1 MRLNVNP
8 NRMELLKLKKRLAL
22 ARRGHKLLQD
32 KQEQLMRYFLR
43 FVDRAKELRKQ
54 VQEKID
60 AGLRRFDLCRLA
72 TPENFLAAALSYPEG
87 ELKLKVQVTRLFNVR
102 IPRLEVE
109 SQPNPFTYG
118 LAHTSSD
125 LDRSLQILSEAVP
138 LMIDLV
144 NVEKAIFILSDEIEK
159 TRRRVNALEFVFIPN
174 IAETVKYI
182 EMKLAELE
190 RANINRLMRLKE
202 LVFGAGTE

>member
-22 ARRGHKLLQD
+22 AQRGHKLLQD
-32 KQEQLMRYFLR
+32 KQEQLMRHFLR
-43 FVDRAKELRKQ
+43 FIDRARGLRKE
-54 VQEKID
+54 VESKID
-60 AGLRRFDLCRLA
+60 EALRRFDLCRLV

-87 ELKLKVQVTRLFNVR
+87 ELKLKVQVTRLLNVR
-102 IPRLEVE
+102 IPRLELE

-118 LAHTSSD
+118 LVHTSSD
-125 LDRSLQILSEAVP
+125 LDTSLQILSEAIP
-138 LMIDLV
+138 LMMELV
-144 NVEKAIFILSDEIEK
+144 NVEKTIVILSEEIKK

-174 IAETVKYI
+174 ITETIKYI

-190 RANINRLMRLKE
+190 RSNVNRLMRLKE
-202 LVFGAGTE
+202 LVFEAET

>member
-32 KQEQLMRYFLR
+32 KQEQLMRNFLQ
-43 FVDRAKELRKQ
+43 FVGRAKELRRQ
-54 VQEKID
+54 VQNRVHE
-60 AGLRRFDLCRLA
+60 ALRKFDLCRA
-72 TPENFLAAALSYPEG
+72 VAPEKFLTAALSYPAG
-87 ELKLKVQVTRLFNVR
+87 ELKLKAHVTRLLNVR
-102 IPRLEVE
+102 IPRLELE

-118 LAHTSSD
+118 LAHTPSD
-125 LDRSLQILSEAVP
+125 LDASLKILVESLP
-138 LMIDLV
+138 LMIELV
-144 NVEKAIFILSDEIEK
+144 NVEKTIVILSEEIER

-174 IAETVKYI
+174 ITETVKYI

-190 RANINRLMRLKE
+190 RSNINRLMRIKE
-202 LVFGAGTE
+202 IVFQAEGT